1 MGSTNSA
8 PELPIGVLD
17 TRPAI
22 GHSALVEPTSARR
35 LTERERDVLA
45 AVVARVSDGLPNLTS
60 QVAGATVVGTCGCG
74 CPTIHFG
81 HGLGGIEKVA
91 DVAVRD
97 THDAVLLYVAAD
109 GSLDSLE
116 YMWVGDSIPTE
127 FPPPDELGSDN
138 P

>member
-1 MGSTNSA
+1 M
-8 PELPIGVLD
+8 
-17 TRPAI
+17 
-22 GHSALVEPTSARR
+22 EPTSARR
-35 LTERERDVLA
+35 LTEREHDVLA
-45 AVVARVSDGLPNLTS
+45 AIVARASVNLPDLAS

-81 HGLGGIEKVA
+81 HGIGGIEKVA

-97 THDAVLLYVAAD
+97 THDAILLYLAAD

-127 FPPPDELGSDN
+127 FPPPDELGLDN